1 MQKRSIQLK
10 YWHIILCLQN
20 GRWKYFINR
29 CHHSTWRLNNNN
41 NCRQPID
48 HAERWY
54 VCSQRWHETV
64 HELSAQEQIVILSG
78 IKLLREEIPSLIA
91 EKAAK
96 KVTENDTSYAG
107 ITKPKSKKTEEK
119 KKHVPNVAETKRK
132 LTQEIPVK
140 PANDAQEP
148 RANNNKEKPNAN
160 IVWIGTSISNVLNQ
174 DKF

>member
-1 MQKRSIQLK
+1 M
-10 YWHIILCLQN
+10 
-20 GRWKYFINR
+20 
-29 CHHSTWRLNNNN
+29 
-41 NCRQPID
+41 
-48 HAERWY
+48 
-54 VCSQRWHETV
+54 
-64 HELSAQEQIVILSG
+64 
-78 IKLLREEIPSLIA
+78 IP
-91 EKAAK
+91 
-96 KVTENDTSYAG
+96 VSYAG